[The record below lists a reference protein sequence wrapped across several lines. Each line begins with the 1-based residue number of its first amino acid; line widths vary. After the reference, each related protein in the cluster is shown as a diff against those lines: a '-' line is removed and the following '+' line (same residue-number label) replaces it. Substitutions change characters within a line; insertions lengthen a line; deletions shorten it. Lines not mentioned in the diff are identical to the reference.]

1 MNMRRIIDLLNILAL
16 CAAFA
21 LLGSCGGKSDLDP
34 EPEPEVI
41 EENRTSDLAYCV
53 WSELEDDVLELI
65 YSRFTGKKV
74 SCEEAKVV
82 FVSGKDIKAEG
93 IWNAYQRGAVVVVVS
108 PTSTLLSALSQRNIG
123 FLSAESLDDC
133 LFAAFHRSGK
143 VFSMDDFPP
152 TNLNGLV
159 SWVGDV
165 HSANTSGDDLLQS
178 IHLFSSQDIKID
190 KGLIFKDGKNEF
202 RVTGQGQFEQYYS
215 VIPLY
220 AFKSSK
226 SNYVGDFYIIDATF
240 SVASAGMYAG
250 KFKDTQLNGLQGS
263 FMGYFL
269 TGYRL
274 DISLV
279 DDKGNSVPVRFN
291 QVPSPSTTINSQTYT
306 SGVSW
311 SFEAGL
317 SGGAAGAG
325 LSLSSGCNFSSS
337 KTHEVRD
344 LAIID
349 NSSDGGVR
357 YTLEVKNLPT
367 YLTLPPAISR
377 STFDFHSGWVWSV
390 ENTKESDVTTRYRM
404 RVTLSELNY
413 RDLYCKGG
421 GNKKPSVQN
430 WPVIADK
437 EFFIDLPVPNRIP
450 CGNVKFVNSEKGKVM
465 TDIVF
470 IDSKNPSDPKSYHF
484 DPSGSVYSYQESYET
499 SLPEGTY
506 IVQYKLGGA
515 SCTGKN
521 IAIKRGETL
530 ELQSGYYV
538 K

>member
-16 CAAFA
+16 CAAIG
-21 LLGSCGGKSDLDP
+21 LLASCGEKSDPDP
-34 EPEPEVI
+34 EPEII
-41 EENRTSDLAYCV
+41 EENRTSDLPYCV
-53 WSELEDDVLELI
+53 WSELDDDVLKLI

-82 FVSGKDIKAEG
+82 FVCGKDIKDDE
-93 IWNAYQRGAVVVVVS
+93 IWSAYQRGAAVVVVS
-108 PTSTLLSALSQRNIG
+108 PTFTLLSALSQRNIG

-133 LFAAFHRSGK
+133 LFAAFHKSGK
-143 VFSMDDFPP
+143 VFSMEDFPP

-269 TGYRL
+269 TGYRV
-274 DISLV
+274 DVSLV

-337 KTHEVRD
+337 KTREVRD

-349 NSSDGGVR
+349 NSSDGGVH

-377 STFDFHSGWVWSV
+377 STFDFHSGWVWGV

-404 RVTLSELNY
+404 KVTLSELNY

-421 GNKKPSVQN
+421 GNKKPSAQN
-430 WPVIADK
+430 WPVIANK

-450 CGNVKFVNSEKGKVM
+450 CGNVKFVNSEKGKFM

-470 IDSKNPSDPKSYHF
+470 IDTQNIKDPKSYHF
-484 DPSGSVYSYQESYET
+484 DSSGSVYSYQECYET

-506 IVQYKLGGA
+506 IVQYKLGGS
-515 SCTGKN
+515 SCTGNN
-521 IAIKRGETL
+521 IVIKRGETL